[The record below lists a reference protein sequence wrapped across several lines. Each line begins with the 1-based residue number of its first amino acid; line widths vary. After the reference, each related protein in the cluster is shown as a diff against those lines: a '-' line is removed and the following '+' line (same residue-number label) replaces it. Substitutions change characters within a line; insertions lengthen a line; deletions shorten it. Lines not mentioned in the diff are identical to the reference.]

1 MCVGFV
7 VLLRSGGSFLIGGRH
22 KYVTLFPQRRKYLG
36 FIDFSFFLLP
46 LVTKH
51 PPPITTPSP
60 LDATFHGLSPTMW
73 FEGGWS
79 LGFFAVER
87 KVTFWVLSAK
97 IKKTSEKH
105 TFPSCHDTPRWPQFF
120 IHTWGTLWTMAHT
133 MPHAAGLGMGIGRGR
148 IYFVNFFGLRDLAES
163 FLWPALLFWSGLRA
177 SDVLFVIH
185 IIHKAIDLSGT
196 VIDHCLILDSD
207 LTKFSLHCSFVY
219 FSVSQW
225 LTTRG
230 RSSRTRLRSSISR

>member
-105 TFPSCHDTPRWPQFF
+105 TFPSCHDTPRWPRFF

-133 MPHAAGLGMGIGRGR
+133 MPHAAGLGDEYWGRTNLFCELFWAECLEKMTCQSQRWLCLSSSVVHTWQDVIRGCDLPAIESPGR
-148 IYFVNFFGLRDLAES
+148 IVFLEVEIARELRCWSEKFFADPKLLKIFTILHAQPHQNYDNFF
-163 FLWPALLFWSGLRA
+163 
-177 SDVLFVIH
+177 
-185 IIHKAIDLSGT
+185 
-196 VIDHCLILDSD
+196 
-207 LTKFSLHCSFVY
+207 
-219 FSVSQW
+219 
-225 LTTRG
+225 
-230 RSSRTRLRSSISR
+230 